1 MSQEHD
7 KVISKMNEIRLCYIE
22 TNNRMCDSIDR
33 LTSSYIKDNKKL
45 QPQISLF
52 TKELILKRLQ
62 HMRKTAVDYISYG
75 LEKCIQRLNEP
86 SDLSSISKTRRF
98 PKKIIEALEE
108 SFNIDNYPSD
118 YEKSRLARMYKLSL
132 KQINNW
138 FTNKRNRT
146 KLTKNNG

>member
-86 SDLSSISKTRRF
+86 SDLSNISKTRRF